1 VHSLANDF
9 RAFFVVCDRNP
20 WILFGSLS
28 ILLCSVV
35 DWYMRVRMWSIGDK
49 WIFIKGGLFNYKEY
63 LKASA
68 THGWPRLPYYL
79 FWPLFLAGIVLL
91 GVGVSNL

>member
-1 VHSLANDF
+1 
-9 RAFFVVCDRNP
+9 
-20 WILFGSLS
+20 
-28 ILLCSVV
+28 
-35 DWYMRVRMWSIGDK
+35 MWSIGDK